1 MNPIRKF
8 LPASAMAAT
17 ALAALC
23 VSAQAEFQLGEP
35 PLAPADVS
43 GLPRNMEKLLT
54 GGFSVDTKSREGV
67 RSFYNAVYTASD
79 GVPMNSSANTASCF
93 AGTNSV
99 DFRDA
104 VVRRINFFRA
114 MAGLPANITLTNTFN
129 TNAQL
134 AALIMSA
141 NNNLSHTPPPTWNC
155 FSTSGSNAANNSNLS
170 LGTAG
175 PDAVDGFITDPGAG
189 NSAAG
194 HRRWLL
200 YPQTQIMG
208 TGDIPAQGGFSA
220 ANAIWVFDGNF
231 GGPRPATRTA
241 YVSWPPS
248 GFVPAAVAYPR
259 WSFAFTNAD
268 FSSATVTM
276 RSNGVPISTT
286 LESVANGFGE
296 NTLVWRPMGLD
307 PSSSAFPF
315 SGSDTVYT
323 VGISNVTVGA
333 IVTNF
338 NYTVTLFDAAVPGA
352 DYFPPVITG
361 PNQPIVGLS
370 NAYSFNAVSNAT
382 SYQWRYSRTVAYNL
396 FDGAEGG
403 LINFVAAT
411 TPGYPVITNNPVA
424 SGSFAFQLAHLSPQ
438 PESQYLSLIP
448 SLFPRTNTT
457 LQFKSRLAGATS
469 GEVARVQVSTTG
481 GSTWTDVFSQAGND
495 YPGETSFSTK
505 NISLGTFAGSPLQLR
520 FNYDFASG
528 SYYPGPA
535 PDLGWHL
542 DDIVIT
548 NADQLLA
555 LVTNN
560 IAATSF
566 LFNPPLAG
574 SFNLEARALIFTDF
588 PLDWGPT
595 KQVVATVG
603 TAPAV
608 IDINKISVTNAQA
621 RLDFTLQSGS
631 ATSFKLLFANPL
643 VGSWNTDAAAVLTT
657 NVPGSS
663 YRFTTAINGNAR
675 FYRILTP

>member
-8 LPASAMAAT
+8 LPASAVAAT

-114 MAGLPANITLTNTFN
+114 MAGLPADITLTNTFN
-129 TNAQL
+129 RNAQL

-241 YVSWPPS
+241 YVSWPPA
-248 GFVPAAVAYPR
+248 GLLPAAVTYPR
-259 WSFAFTNAD
+259 WSFAFTNAV
-268 FSSATVTM
+268 FSSATVAM

-361 PNQPIVGLS
+361 PNQPIPGV
-370 NAYSFNAVSNAT
+370 T
-382 SYQWRYSRTVAYNL
+382 S
-396 FDGAEGG
+396 E
-403 LINFVAAT
+403 
-411 TPGYPVITNNPVA
+411 
-424 SGSFAFQLAHLSPQ
+424 
-438 PESQYLSLIP
+438 
-448 SLFPRTNTT
+448 
-457 LQFKSRLAGATS
+457 
-469 GEVARVQVSTTG
+469 
-481 GSTWTDVFSQAGND
+481 
-495 YPGETSFSTK
+495 
-505 NISLGTFAGSPLQLR
+505 
-520 FNYDFASG
+520 
-528 SYYPGPA
+528 A
-535 PDLGWHL
+535 P
-542 DDIVIT
+542 
-548 NADQLLA
+548 
-555 LVTNN
+555 
-560 IAATSF
+560 
-566 LFNPPLAG
+566 
-574 SFNLEARALIFTDF
+574 
-588 PLDWGPT
+588 
-595 KQVVATVG
+595 
-603 TAPAV
+603 
-608 IDINKISVTNAQA
+608 
-621 RLDFTLQSGS
+621 
-631 ATSFKLLFANPL
+631 
-643 VGSWNTDAAAVLTT
+643 
-657 NVPGSS
+657 
-663 YRFTTAINGNAR
+663 
-675 FYRILTP
+675 